1 MRKESTDVFTVPELY
16 LLAAAFGGNVLFG
29 LPEKEIYQLKGDE
42 VFKEAHQR
50 LKEKGILS
58 PDGKIT
64 KPGAIIIQAIEF
76 YHQSEK
82 YVRINNLMVAF
93 REKENDEVIALV
105 ELEEQGHYQLRVIS
119 KALLLKMLSEHFPLV
134 LREPKEKEKTFLKV
148 ELSNQERRET
158 QEFEPEQTFMNLEF
172 FHLKEEPRSKFN
184 ANYYQQWLVFTKDEK
199 LLMVD
204 TVNKKYYHASQYW
217 FLKVLFD
224 EMDFPY
230 KEAKSYGYSQ

>member
-1 MRKESTDVFTVPELY
+1 MMKPSKDVFTAPELY

-42 VFKEAHQR
+42 MFKEAHQR

-58 PDGKIT
+58 AEGKIT
-64 KPGAIIIQAIEF
+64 NPGAIIIRAIEL

-82 YVRINNLMVAF
+82 YVRINNLMAAF
-93 REKENDEVIALV
+93 REKEHDEVIVLA

-119 KALLLKMLSEHFPLV
+119 KALLLKMLSEQFPIV
-134 LREPKEKEKTFLKV
+134 LREPSEEEKTFLKV

-184 ANYYQQWLVFTKDEK
+184 ANYYQQWLIFNKDEK
-199 LLMVD
+199 LMMVD

-230 KEAKSYGYSQ
+230 KGAEANAY

>member
-1 MRKESTDVFTVPELY
+1 MRKASVDVFTTPELY
-16 LLAAAFGGNVLFG
+16 LLAAAFGCNVLFG

-42 VFKEAHQR
+42 VFKEAYKQ
-50 LKEKGILS
+50 LKEKGILT
-58 PDGKIT
+58 PEGKIT
-64 KPGAIIIQAIEF
+64 KPGAIIIQAVEL

-93 REKENDEVIALV
+93 REKEHDEVIVLV

-119 KALLLKMLSEHFPLV
+119 KAVLLIILSEHFPLV
-134 LREPKEKEKTFLKV
+134 LREPEEKEKSFLKM
-148 ELSNQERRET
+148 ELSHQERRET
-158 QEFEPEQTFMNLEF
+158 QEFESEKSLMNLEF
-172 FHLKEEPRSKFN
+172 FHLKVEPKNKFN

-199 LLMVD
+199 LIMVD

-224 EMDFPY
+224 ELDFPY
-230 KEAKSYGYSQ
+230 KEAKSYA